1 MRLDLKENEIKV
13 LLNALIENIAFDNEA
28 TEIKELYNKILSESK
43 IEGFEKI

>member
-28 TEIKELYNKILSESK
+28 VEIKELYNNIVSESK